1 MLEFDW
7 VTILW
12 EIVNF
17 AIIAVALYFLV
28 FKPIVKRSEQRAQEK
43 ARLLEEMKADRE
55 AAALKL
61 EEINRRLANLD
72 KELQQVADEAY
83 EQNKVLQAELL
94 EATQDEAS
102 QILQDALLEV
112 RKEQF
117 VDMKQHQNELIN
129 IILKISS
136 QSLQKVTPPNVHA
149 ALIEELTKQIW
160 NLGKTHMNQVQTIR
174 ESLSDRQ
181 AKAYVTSAI
190 PLTGEQEVSLVRTF
204 SALADNNINL
214 EVEIDKSLIAG
225 VKVRLGDLIIENS
238 LAATLEAVRDE
249 IAESLEHVNLEQN
262 D

>member
-1 MLEFDW
+1 MLEFSGS
-7 VTILW
+7 TIIW

-17 AIIAVALYFLV
+17 LVITVVLYFLV
-28 FKPIVKRSEQRAQEK
+28 FKPIVKRSEERAQEK
-43 ARLLEEMKADRE
+43 ALLLEEMKADRE
-55 AAALKL
+55 AAAIKL
-61 EEINRRLANLD
+61 EEINHRLTNLD
-72 KELQQVADEAY
+72 KELRQIADEAY

-94 EATQDEAS
+94 EATHEEAN

-129 IILKISS
+129 IILNISS

-149 ALIEELTKQIW
+149 VLIEDLTKQIW
-160 NLGKTHMNQVQTIR
+160 DLGKTHMNQVQTIR

-214 EVEIDKSLIAG
+214 EVDIDKNLIAG

-238 LAATLEAVRDE
+238 LAANLEAIQDE
-249 IAESLEHVNLEQN
+249 IVESLEQVSLEQN